1 MVTLERQRQVWHP
14 ATIEG
19 GRVQLRHH
27 LPEDL
32 ADVRRWYLDP
42 ELGRLTR
49 YSLRPMSVDEIDHFF
64 RSRLL
69 SPEQVGYAI
78 VVRATGR
85 LIGSTTFSNLDADN
99 GSTLFHISI
108 GEPDV
113 WGEGY
118 GTEATELMLWLAFE
132 RIGLHR
138 VGLSVFSFNSRAI
151 RSYEKAGFA
160 LEGRHREAIAR
171 DGGRWDELTM
181 GILASEWQARREE
194 RDRREVQ
201 APREEQARLE
211 ERE

>member
-1 MVTLERQRQVWHP
+1 MVTLEQQRQVWHP
-14 ATIEG
+14 PTIEG
-19 GRVQLRHH
+19 ERVLLRHH
-27 LPEDL
+27 RPDDL
-32 ADVRRWYLDP
+32 ADIRRWYLDP

-49 YSLRPMSVDEIDHFF
+49 YSLRPMEVTEIDRFF
-64 RSRLL
+64 HARLL

-78 VVRATGR
+78 VLRDSAR

-118 GTEATELMLWLAFE
+118 GTEATELMLWLAFD

-138 VGLSVFSFNSRAI
+138 VALSVFSFNSRAI
-151 RSYEKAGFA
+151 RAYEKAGFR
-160 LEGRHREAIAR
+160 LEGRHREAIVR

-181 GILASEWQARREE
+181 GILASEWRVRRANG
-194 RDRREVQ
+194 RWDGEV
-201 APREEQARLE
+201 ADATSGPPG
-211 ERE
+211 